1 VAWCAYAL
9 RLRLPAAPVCSAA
22 CCRLRAGF
30 LSRLLLSQ
38 ADATASGNTWQAAVL
53 YSEDAAM
60 LSFDDQGSELLA
72 VTEQECLVYM
82 HRGSS

>member
-1 VAWCAYAL
+1 MQHL
-9 RLRLPAAPVCSAA
+9 TAA
-22 CCRLRAGF
+22 CEI
-30 LSRLLLSQ
+30 LSLLCLPQ
-38 ADATASGNTWQAAVL
+38 ADGASAGWRAEVL

-82 HRGSS
+82 HRGLA

>member
-1 VAWCAYAL
+1 MHA
-9 RLRLPAAPVCSAA
+9 
-22 CCRLRAGF
+22 
-30 LSRLLLSQ
+30 SQ
-38 ADATASGNTWQAAVL
+38 ADGTTWRAEVL